1 MQAEMRLERLGML
14 APRIARCAWRQHTP
28 TGAGLLALATVLG
41 CASASSPERDVTLD
55 PAMRRALAR
64 AIAGDLRPLAPGE
77 VRVRL
82 AFAADADLDLYV
94 SDPLQ
99 ETVYFANT
107 PSAAGGRLEADLRCD
122 APAPRVETIRFPH
135 GPPGRYRVGVDFPEP
150 CDEGVERAG
159 FLVVVETGG
168 SRREMTGSVR
178 ALEFRPIVLEFD
190 ASADAAQKP
199 PSPLMPP
206 VK

>member
-1 MQAEMRLERLGML
+1 MKLERLGML
-14 APRIARCAWRQHTP
+14 APRRAVGAWRQHTP
-28 TGAGLLALATVLG
+28 TGAGLLALAAALA
-41 CASASSPERDVTLD
+41 CASGPSPGADAGLD
-55 PAMRRALAR
+55 PATRRALDR
-64 AIAGDLRPLAPGE
+64 AIAGDLTPLGPGE

-94 SDPLQ
+94 TDPLQ

-107 PSAAGGRLEADLRCD
+107 PTASGGRLAADLRCD

-150 CDEGVERAG
+150 CGEGVERAG
-159 FLVVVETGG
+159 FLVVVETGR
-168 SRREMTGSVR
+168 SRREATGSLQ
-178 ALEFRPIVLEFD
+178 ALEFRPIVMEFD
-190 ASADAAQKP
+190 ARPDAAQRP
-199 PSPLMPP
+199 PSPPMPP